1 MSITWTTENTEVQV
15 KSYFSKLVR
24 SVCMQELN
32 TSNDVGIDL
41 LIFPIR
47 AVLFGDQREV
57 VSGRD
62 KEITNVYDPRNFKR

>member
-1 MSITWTTENTEVQV
+1 
-15 KSYFSKLVR
+15 
-24 SVCMQELN
+24 MQELN